1 MIFCGQ
7 CENQLKLELAPIM
20 KDGLWDGVT
29 CGSWLSGCKCA
40 SQYCDEMRQLYYQT
54 KKDLLWSDYYE
65 MIGRIN
71 GAVLSVEADDVWL
84 SELDGRGDNGKRQ

>member
-1 MIFCGQ
+1 
-7 CENQLKLELAPIM
+7 
-20 KDGLWDGVT
+20 
-29 CGSWLSGCKCA
+29 
-40 SQYCDEMRQLYYQT
+40 MRQLYYQT